1 MSRSAR
7 LGIVLAAVVVLVVGF
22 VVLGNASDD
31 SPSSPAADVI
41 TTSGGAATPTP
52 NPSASAAPSSSAT
65 QAARPAEPAEPTIA
79 VRGGAISG
87 DPKALEFSGGE
98 RVRFRVTSDE
108 PVEVHVHG
116 YDVEEAAAPGRPAE
130 FSFAPK
136 IQGAYDIELHP
147 SEVQIGTLEVAP

>member
-1 MSRSAR
+1 MSRTAR
-7 LGIVLAAVVVLVVGF
+7 LGVLLAAVVVLVVGF
-22 VVLGNASDD
+22 VVLGSSSDD

-41 TTSGGAATPTP
+41 TTTAGATTPA
-52 NPSASAAPSSSAT
+52 NPQASAAPSSTAT
-65 QAARPAEPAEPTIA
+65 QAAAPAEPTIA
-79 VRGGAISG
+79 VRGRAIAG
-87 DPKALEFSGGE
+87 DPKALRFSGGE

-116 YDVEEAAAPGRPAE
+116 YDVEEEAAPGAPAE